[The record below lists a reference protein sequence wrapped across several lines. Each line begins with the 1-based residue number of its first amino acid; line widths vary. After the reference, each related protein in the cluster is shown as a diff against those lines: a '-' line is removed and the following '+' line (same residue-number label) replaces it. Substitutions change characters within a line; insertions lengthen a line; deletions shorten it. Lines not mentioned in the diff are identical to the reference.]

1 MILGRLRRGEL
12 LVLLGLIGLVVAVG
26 RDWFTVAFGGGR
38 RIAEYVGAT
47 SGGASTATP
56 ARAGELEFS
65 APEPMVDVGEGGSL
79 GWRLLGHP
87 WWELIGLFGIVL
99 IVVLVLALRAGPG
112 KPTYG
117 AVVALILAI
126 PLGVLVLVTTLVRT
140 LLFAPGIDGVPSDV
154 VGFDPASGAWIGL
167 ASIAVALVGVWVAM
181 ADARTDAPA
190 STYVP
195 QAARPVPPLRPDAPD
210 PASDR
215 D

>member
-12 LVLLGLIGLVVAVG
+12 LVLLGLIGLVVALG

-38 RIAEYVGAT
+38 RIAEYVGTEA
-47 SGGASTATP
+47 GGAPRGDGVAFTSARP
-56 ARAGELEFS
+56 AVY
-65 APEPMVDVGEGGSL
+65 VDDGSL
-79 GWRLLGHP
+79 GWRVLGHP
-87 WWELIGLFGIVL
+87 WWELVGLFGIALV
-99 IVVLVLALRAGPG
+99 VVLVLALRAGPG

-126 PLGVLVLVTTLVRT
+126 PLGALVLVTTLVRT
-140 LLFAPGIDGVPSDV
+140 LLLGPGIDGVPSDV
-154 VGFDPASGAWIGL
+154 VGLDPASGAWIGL
-167 ASIAVALVGVWVAM
+167 ASIAVALVGLWVAM

-195 QAARPVPPLRPDAPD
+195 QAGRPVPPLRPDAPD
-210 PASDR
+210 AASDR

>member
-26 RDWFTVAFGGGR
+26 RDWFTVAFGSSRSIARFAGAQAGGTT
-38 RIAEYVGAT
+38 G
-47 SGGASTATP
+47 GGAP
-56 ARAGELEFS
+56 RADDLEFGADQS
-65 APEPMVDVGEGGSL
+65 LIGADVDGSL

-87 WWELIGLFGIVL
+87 WWELLALFGVVL

-117 AVVALILAI
+117 AVVSLVLAI
-126 PLGVLVLVTTLVRT
+126 PLGALVLLTTLVRT
-140 LLFAPGIDGVPSDV
+140 LLLGPGIDGVPSDV
-154 VGFDPASGAWIGL
+154 VALDPAAGAWIGL
-167 ASIAVALVGVWVAM
+167 ASILVALVGLWVAM

-195 QAARPVPPLRPDAPD
+195 QAGRPVPPLRPDAPD
-210 PASDR
+210 PPSPR

>member
-26 RDWFTVAFGGGR
+26 RDWFSVAFGGGR
-38 RIAEYVGAT
+38 RIAEYVGSAGE
-47 SGGASTATP
+47 GGASVG
-56 ARAGELEFS
+56 AGETGGLEYS
-65 APEPMVDVGEGGSL
+65 ASQPMVYVDDGSL

-87 WWELIGLFGIVL
+87 WWELVGLFGLVL

-117 AVVALILAI
+117 AMVSLVLAI
-126 PLGVLVLVTTLVRT
+126 PLGALVLLTTLVRT
-140 LLFAPGIDGVPSDV
+140 LLFGPGVDGVPSGV

-167 ASIAVALVGVWVAM
+167 ASIAVALVGLWVAM
-181 ADARTDAPA
+181 ADARTGAPA

-195 QAARPVPPLRPDAPD
+195 QAARPVPPLRPDPPD
-210 PASDR
+210 AASDR